1 MFVRGI
7 RGAITIE
14 EDTATEILEATQEL
28 LEKIRQENNLET
40 EDIASILF
48 TVTKDITAVFP
59 AVAARSLGWN
69 KVPLLCFQ
77 EIEVPDSL
85 PRCIRVLIHFNTDKK
100 QDEIKHIYLREARQ
114 LRRDLVD

>member
-7 RGAITIE
+7 RGAITIK